1 MVAQAASWHSLVSA
15 RDDRHVRLYWQL
27 RQAILYINPAQR
39 KVPTLFIDLLPRICA
54 RKEAQSG
61 ENAHV

>member
-1 MVAQAASWHSLVSA
+1 MVGQAVSCHSLVPT
-15 RDDRHVRLYWQL
+15 RDDRRVGLFWQL
-27 RQAILYINPAQR
+27 RQAILYITPTQR
-39 KVPTLFIDLLPRICA
+39 KMLILSIDLLPRICA